1 MTVSYTGPSD
11 PNDRRRLYALLL
23 AMYEDSHAD
32 LDRERQLNANI
43 AKLEKQ
49 TQQIQQ
55 DRAER
60 ERLKKIVDASPDPA
74 QVQQLEAAA
83 HQADTAYDAA
93 VAAVKDAQLEVRRA
107 QTQIPSPGEQS
118 LAPTASVKG
127 AAGDAQI
134 KDLQTQLEETA
145 SKIATV
151 KSAASEEADAKRK
164 ELDQAI
170 ERFQA
175 TAAEIIKESPQLAQY
190 VQAVQQ
196 LQEKTHKLGGDLI
209 EVQQQQHK
217 RLSAL
222 KKDMD
227 EQVLAR
233 RTEIW
238 AADKGLADLRAQLD
252 LANRKYNAARDQGFT
267 DDSREVKDALSEIK
281 DLTARTET
289 RKSELGKDPIVTKVA
304 DALQEL
310 IGITKERLDA
320 DRARIEKDIK
330 DQEQAFAESGMIER
344 LPAQQQAQAKAL
356 EEKQKAISDLRKQY
370 ADALDRRTAEANAA
384 LRELD
389 TEVTAIRGRIDER
402 KRVLAQEGAKNLTQ
416 QQEAE
421 RRALLDR
428 KQVALKKAE
437 ERLNAAQRMFVD
449 RNKALRNATL
459 ALNEGAAARQE
470 KEAIEQALPA
480 KDQEAQYAKLDLDER
495 RDKLQRIVKV
505 EEPKESDVRVVQGR
519 DDRMMYSLGAVM
531 GLAILFGIGAVLS
544 VMGGERRARVGERR
558 AFDGGEFGDGEDDGS
573 YDGGPLAI
581 HEIGAR
587 DEEEAEHSR
596 Y

>member
-1 MTVSYTGPSD
+1 V
-11 PNDRRRLYALLL
+11 R
-23 AMYEDSHAD
+23 EAD
-32 LDRERQLNANI
+32 A
-43 AKLEKQ
+43 
-49 TQQIQQ
+49 
-55 DRAER
+55 
-60 ERLKKIVDASPDPA
+60 
-74 QVQQLEAAA
+74 
-83 HQADTAYDAA
+83 AYDAA
-93 VAAVKDAQLEVRRA
+93 TQAVKDAQLDVRRA
-107 QTQIPSPGEQS
+107 EEQLPGSPGEALLKAS
-118 LAPTASVKG
+118 SGSGDDSKPNATPADPELA
-127 AAGDAQI
+127 
-134 KDLQTQLEETA
+134 DLQHKLDDALTKTTDL
-145 SKIATV
+145 
-151 KSAASEEADAKRK
+151 KSSASEEADAKRK
-164 ELDQAI
+164 MLDQAV
-170 ERFQA
+170 EMFQK
-175 TAAEIIKESPQLAQY
+175 AAEDVTRQNPQLAQY

-544 VMGGERRARVGERR
+544 VMGGERRA
-558 AFDGGEFGDGEDDGS
+558 FDGGEFGDGEDDGS
-573 YDGGPLAI
+573 YDGGPMAI

>member
-1 MTVSYTGPSD
+1 M
-11 PNDRRRLYALLL
+11 
-23 AMYEDSHAD
+23 
-32 LDRERQLNANI
+32 
-43 AKLEKQ
+43 
-49 TQQIQQ
+49 
-55 DRAER
+55 
-60 ERLKKIVDASPDPA
+60 
-74 QVQQLEAAA
+74 
-83 HQADTAYDAA
+83 
-93 VAAVKDAQLEVRRA
+93 
-107 QTQIPSPGEQS
+107 
-118 LAPTASVKG
+118 
-127 AAGDAQI
+127 
-134 KDLQTQLEETA
+134 
-145 SKIATV
+145 
-151 KSAASEEADAKRK
+151 
-164 ELDQAI
+164 LDQAV
-170 ERFQA
+170 EAFQQ
-175 TAAEIIKESPQLAQY
+175 TAATLMGQNPQLAQY

-428 KQVALKKAE
+428 
-437 ERLNAAQRMFVD
+437 
-449 RNKALRNATL
+449 
-459 ALNEGAAARQE
+459 
-470 KEAIEQALPA
+470 
-480 KDQEAQYAKLDLDER
+480 
-495 RDKLQRIVKV
+495 
-505 EEPKESDVRVVQGR
+505 
-519 DDRMMYSLGAVM
+519 
-531 GLAILFGIGAVLS
+531 
-544 VMGGERRARVGERR
+544 
-558 AFDGGEFGDGEDDGS
+558 
-573 YDGGPLAI
+573 
-581 HEIGAR
+581 
-587 DEEEAEHSR
+587 
-596 Y
+596 